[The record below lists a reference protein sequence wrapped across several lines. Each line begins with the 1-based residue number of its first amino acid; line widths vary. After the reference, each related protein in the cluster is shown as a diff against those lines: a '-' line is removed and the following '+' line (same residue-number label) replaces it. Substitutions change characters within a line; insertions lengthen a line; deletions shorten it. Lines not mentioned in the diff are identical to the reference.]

1 MIYQQFEENCALFK
15 KLLEDLNQATDNTVN
30 VQIKRHLEQNI
41 NLLNDVF
48 TISIEHMQQL
58 QQVSATDDIL
68 RLQTRLAN
76 EMSQKLALA
85 AHRFLNH
92 SLTNIADYNEWLKQH
107 CDLATD

>member
-15 KLLEDLNQATDNTVN
+15 KLLEELRHTTDNTDSIA
-30 VQIKRHLEQNI
+30 IKRHIEQNI
-41 NLLNDVF
+41 NLINDVF
-48 TISIEHMQQL
+48 TISMQHLQQL
-58 QQVSATDDIL
+58 QQVSGTDDIL

-85 AHRFLNH
+85 AQRFLNH
-92 SLTNIADYNEWLKQH
+92 SFNNIADYNEWLKQH